1 MEFVINR
8 ILFSLFCMENGIAA
22 FFDNHVYKRF
32 IIFLCR
38 ILYKY
43 DPFRNIRRNYV
54 SFDEYVKHTF
64 ESAKEAAENEDYG
77 LSIDNSSG
85 TLCIVLFPF
94 ILWIIFLLNSFLVS
108 FGINLTPMIL
118 VMVSL
123 IISYLVCYL
132 FSFKEDKYKMYFAKF
147 RKSGCN
153 NKWHIITV
161 CVCCSAILS
170 FYLLFF
176 VSNLVRNF

>member
-1 MEFVINR
+1 MYCAFSFYSMDH
-8 ILFSLFCMENGIAA
+8 LFLK
-22 FFDNHVYKRF
+22 FFPC
-32 IIFLCR
+32 IF
-38 ILYKY
+38 
-43 DPFRNIRRNYV
+43 
-54 SFDEYVKHTF
+54 
-64 ESAKEAAENEDYG
+64 
-77 LSIDNSSG
+77 
-85 TLCIVLFPF
+85 
-94 ILWIIFLLNSFLVS
+94 W
-108 FGINLTPMIL
+108 INLTPMIL

-161 CVCCSAILS
+161 CACCSAILS

-176 VSNLVRNF
+176 VFLF